1 MLGRVFRVMLSLTA
15 VCPVFLSLAYIE
27 FENKKY
33 SYLFLFLFLFFIVVF
48 VAWYIIKKSKEK
60 LEKIPITI
68 TKAKTTDKEVIS
80 FCISYALPIIFR
92 ANSVANIDTWLV
104 AAFILFV
111 VLWTTDAMPANPV
124 LGFLGYHFYEV
135 DSGSGVGY
143 VLITKKRISN
153 VQQINQVVQIGEYG
167 ILDL

>member
-1 MLGRVFRVMLSLTA
+1 MLGRIFRVMLSLTA
-15 VCPVFLSLAYIE
+15 VCPVFISLSYIE
-27 FENKKY
+27 YKNEKY
-33 SYLFLFLFLFFIVVF
+33 IYCVLFAFLFIMIFSFAKFI
-48 VAWYIIKKSKEK
+48 INKSKEK
-60 LEKIPITI
+60 LERIPITI
-68 TKAKTTDKEVIS
+68 TKVKTTDKEVIS

-92 ANSVANIDTWLV
+92 ANSAADVESWVV
-104 AAFILFV
+104 AAVILFC

-153 VQQINQVVQIGEYG
+153 VQQISQVVQIGEYG
-167 ILDL
+167 ILEL

>member
-1 MLGRVFRVMLSLTA
+1 MLSLTA
-15 VCPVFLSLAYIE
+15 VCPVFISLAYIE
-27 FENKKY
+27 FKNGKHTY
-33 SYLFLFLFLFFIVVF
+33 CYFFLFLFFVVVF
-48 VAWYIIKKSKEK
+48 FAKCVIKKSKEK

-92 ANSVANIDTWLV
+92 ANSVSNIETWLV
-104 AAFILFV
+104 ASLILFV

-124 LGFLGYHFYEV
+124 LGILGYHFYEV

-167 ILDL
+167 ILEL